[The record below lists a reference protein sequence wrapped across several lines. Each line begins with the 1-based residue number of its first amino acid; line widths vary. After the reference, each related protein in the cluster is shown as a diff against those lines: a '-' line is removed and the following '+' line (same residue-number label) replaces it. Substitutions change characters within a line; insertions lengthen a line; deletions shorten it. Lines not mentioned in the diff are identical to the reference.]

1 MPELKL
7 LRLPGNLAG
16 AERAAFLALAG
27 AVCLSLVSI
36 AASQIVLAVAVAA
49 CIMALR
55 GAGWKLPW
63 RAVYLPL
70 LLFFLWTVLATVVN
84 SGPEPA
90 RFHESIKKFYLFL
103 LIPVVPLA
111 LRVRGTGTLAL
122 RLLFAVAVLSSAAG
136 VIQFVSNPG
145 RDLLNRISG
154 FMSHWMT
161 YTGHLMLVVVALAA
175 YGTVWGWRKNPWAAP
190 LMIALF
196 VPLLLSQT
204 RNTLLGAVLGTALI
218 LLLRRPRALLLLALA
233 LCLSYLALPDGFR
246 ERVRAGW
253 DPNDPNT
260 RNRIELAG
268 TAVRLIGDNPWF
280 GVGPKKVSI
289 EALRYRGTNEFPD
302 WLYQHMHNNFLQIAA
317 ERGLPGLAL
326 WLWLMLRLAWD
337 ALVAYRGAAGASTE
351 RGCEGLTVS
360 MAALGC
366 WGALMVSGLFEYNF
380 GDSEVLMLFLFLM
393 SAPYAFDFGE
403 AGTAKEPAMTQ
414 RRAANLGNTQ
424 S

>member
-1 MPELKL
+1 
-7 LRLPGNLAG
+7 
-16 AERAAFLALAG
+16 
-27 AVCLSLVSI
+27 
-36 AASQIVLAVAVAA
+36 
-49 CIMALR
+49 
-55 GAGWKLPW
+55 
-63 RAVYLPL
+63 
-70 LLFFLWTVLATVVN
+70 VLATLVN
-84 SGPEPA
+84 SGPELA

-103 LIPVVPLA
+103 LIPVVPLV
-111 LRVRGTGTLAL
+111 LRVRGTATLAL
-122 RLLFAVAVLSSAAG
+122 RLLFAVAFVSSAAG
-136 VIQFVSNPG
+136 VVQFVSNPG

-175 YGTVWGWRKNPWAAP
+175 YGAVWGWRKNPWALP
-190 LMIALF
+190 LLFALF

-218 LLLRRPRALLLLALA
+218 LLLRRPRALVVLALA
-233 LCLSYLALPDGFR
+233 LWLSYLAIPDSFR
-246 ERVRAGW
+246 QRVRAGW

-268 TAVRLIGDNPWF
+268 TAARLIGDNPWF
-280 GVGPKKVSI
+280 GVGPKKVST

-337 ALVAYRGAAGASTE
+337 ALVAYRSAAASHAE
-351 RGCEGLTVS
+351 RGREGLTVS

-380 GDSEVLMLFLFLM
+380 GDSEVLTLFLFFM
-393 SAPYAFDFGE
+393 SAPYAFDVGE
-403 AGTAKEPAMTQ
+403 AGAAQEPALPPC
-414 RRAANLGNTQ
+414 RAERSGNTQ